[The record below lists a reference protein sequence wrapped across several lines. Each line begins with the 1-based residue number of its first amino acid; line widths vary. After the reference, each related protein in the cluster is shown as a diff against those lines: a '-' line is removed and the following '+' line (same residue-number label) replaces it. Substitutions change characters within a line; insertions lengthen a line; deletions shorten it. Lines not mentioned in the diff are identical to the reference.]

1 MAVFVV
7 RWMWDFKS
15 NLNDGREEKREKEG
29 EIILDIVVEVIYE

>member
-1 MAVFVV
+1 MAAFAA

-29 EIILDIVVEVIYE
+29 EIISDTAVEVTHE